1 VELAWFAAHRQPKPA
16 GPIWDETIAPRGEVV
31 ALVPCPQ
38 HVAGHPL
45 TRTPWIGVQHQRHPT
60 SSATSVSQRRPAVAR
75 QRRKRETV
83 LQPLSD
89 KNEKL
94 GLRLLE
100 VATHSGAVTSVLHLL
115 RRAALRTL
123 GFRYSRLE

>member
-1 VELAWFAAHRQPKPA
+1 VELAWFAAHRQPKPV
-16 GPIWDETIAPRGEVV
+16 GPIRDETIAPRGEVV

-45 TRTPWIGVQHQRHPT
+45 TRTPWIACSTNVTPA

-83 LQPLSD
+83 LQPLLD
-89 KNEKL
+89 KNEKS

-115 RRAALRTL
+115 RRAALRPP